1 MWCLSTLYVYKTK
14 KHLISFPKNASSTS
28 LIFLRLWAILF
39 LTTRPTC
46 FSAQK
51 SGALWEVPLF
61 LSLPFF
67 HRRILNVCRQ
77 SHKIS
82 RTRLLR
88 SFISNKPKWNTRT
101 ILVQTLSTMR
111 VSSAVKSP
119 QTAIITSACHVRTR
133 LTSRSPTRISWNL
146 TTPVWTPA
154 VHRTLLAL
162 LSTSLLINPARKS
175 LKTLLIWMLRRSAW
189 ILFDRRSPQG
199 PETPSCKRSS
209 SDLNYCSIA
218 RPCKGLWG
226 KPIGIEA
233 RIAFYSRTCEINF
246 RTFCRKGVIP
256 PVR

>member
-1 MWCLSTLYVYKTK
+1 MVLFISDDQVTLLFGSKVRCFVDRAAVSFYFWNLTK
-14 KHLISFPKNASSTS
+14 E
-28 LIFLRLWAILF
+28 FL
-39 LTTRPTC
+39 
-46 FSAQK
+46 
-51 SGALWEVPLF
+51 
-61 LSLPFF
+61 
-67 HRRILNVCRQ
+67 HVCRQ
-77 SHKIS
+77 SHRIS

-88 SFISNKPKWNTRT
+88 SFICNKPKLSTRS

-111 VSSAVKSP
+111 VFRAVNFTQMASI
-119 QTAIITSACHVRTR
+119 TAACHPSTR
-133 LTSRSPTRISWNL
+133 PTSRSPTRISWHL
-146 TTPVWTPA
+146 TTPVWTLA
-154 VHRTLLAL
+154 VHQTLLVL
-162 LSTSLLINPARKS
+162 LSTSLWISQARKS
-175 LKTLLIWMLRRSAW
+175 SKNLHILTLWRSAW

-246 RTFCRKGVIP
+246 PTFCRKGVIP